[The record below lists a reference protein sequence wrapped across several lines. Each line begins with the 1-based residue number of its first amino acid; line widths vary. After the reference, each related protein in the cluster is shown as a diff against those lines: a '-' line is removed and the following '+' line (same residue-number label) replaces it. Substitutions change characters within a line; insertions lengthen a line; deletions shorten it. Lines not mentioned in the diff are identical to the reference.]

1 MVVLG
6 CSLAVADSAGSEE
19 LIVPFSCQMQ
29 GNEPRLTMAPE
40 TTYTIYGGRDE
51 QSFSSCGGGASG
63 RCVTMMVHRFT
74 LSCAGKRLPWSRF
87 AAAAREH
94 GIKLPSAL
102 PIGYAPVSSL
112 AGRFVLP
119 ALTKSRSNSAVM
131 SVATQDL
138 SPDSVVEAP
147 DLGAKGGQGHPA
159 WQTIVR
165 ADSMPTAESGLGR
178 VAGTV
183 ATLMLMLTAVS
194 VVAAGRW
201 RGIRQ
206 WPSFLAVASGPT
218 RRRIGRRFGPRLQ
231 SGVKTLVSESI
242 ATGYRAATASFNAW
256 QQREA
261 ASPHDKLSSAAHI
274 LQARLA
280 ETDLLVAT
288 LADGLLLRDV
298 LQAEIDQVRDRG
310 METEKNLRR
319 RDPEKSAATFRTL
332 LRELDRISRI
342 AHGATQAHQPQVDV
356 EDAQRSV
363 DMPRNASEAYRLLG
377 LNADAPPAVAKK
389 LVDALRMT
397 WHPDYA
403 RDDRDRNRREDRMKQ
418 INAAWDMIKHR
429 RAAA

>member
-6 CSLAVADSAGSEE
+6 SSVAGARTASSEQ
-19 LIVPFSCQMQ
+19 LIVPFTCQMQ

-40 TTYTIYGGRDE
+40 TTYAIYGIRHE
-51 QSFSSCGGGASG
+51 QPFSSCGAGANGS
-63 RCVTMMVHRFT
+63 CVTMMVHSFT
-74 LSCAGKRLPWSRF
+74 IGCAGKRLPWSRF

-94 GIKLPSAL
+94 GIKLPAGL
-102 PIGYAPVSSL
+102 PVGYAPVSSL

-119 ALTKSRSNSAVM
+119 SLTKSTSNSALM

-147 DLGAKGGQGHPA
+147 YHGAKSGHGHPA

-183 ATLMLMLTAVS
+183 ATLLMLLTAVS
-194 VVAAGRW
+194 LVAAGRW

-218 RRRIGRRFGPRLQ
+218 RRRIGRRLKFGLNNYVRDA
-231 SGVKTLVSESI
+231 I
-242 ATGYRAATASFNAW
+242 ATAYRAANASFNAW
-256 QQREA
+256 QQRESA
-261 ASPHDKLSSAAHI
+261 NPQDKLSNAAHI

-319 RDPEKSAATFRTL
+319 RDPEKTAAAFRTL

-342 AHGATQAHQPQVDV
+342 AQGATQTTQPAV
-356 EDAQRSV
+356 EAEYAQRSV
-363 DMPRNASEAYRLLG
+363 DMPRNANEAYRLLG

-403 RDDRDRNRREDRMKQ
+403 RDDGDRNRREDRMKQ